1 MVTSTPPYPPGIDR
15 EVAVSVEHPVPIL
28 EAEHIAKRYGTP
40 SGRLLGRLSRS
51 GTGVHGSGTHGPD
64 ANSGIALRDVSL
76 SVREGECL
84 AIIGASGSGK
94 TTLTRILL
102 GIRQADS
109 GRIRYRGQAIGEHP
123 EAYAAL
129 RRESAI
135 VFQNPH
141 SSLDPRWTVSRS
153 IAEPLRIRGVEMSSD
168 THRAA
173 SRHDLTENIEE
184 SVRLVMRRVGLDD
197 AALYDRY
204 PMDLSGGQAQRVA
217 IARALISRPKL
228 LLADEAMSAVDMHA
242 RIQILRTL
250 ESLRT
255 TEDSETMT
263 MLLVSHDLG
272 VVQHIADSI
281 LVLRE
286 GEVVEFGSAAAV
298 LEEPQQEYTKAL
310 IAAATL

>member
-1 MVTSTPPYPPGIDR
+1 M
-15 EVAVSVEHPVPIL
+15 SVEQTVPIL
-28 EAEHIAKRYGTP
+28 EAEHIAKRYGAP
-40 SGRLLGRLSRS
+40 SGGILGRLSRP
-51 GTGVHGSGTHGPD
+51 GPGVHGPGTHGPD

-76 SVREGECL
+76 SVHEGECL

-123 EAYAAL
+123 DAYAAL

-141 SSLDPRWTVSRS
+141 SSLDPRWTVSQS
-153 IAEPLRIRGVEMSSD
+153 IAEPLRIRGVDVSND

-173 SRHDLTENIEE
+173 SHDDLTENIEE
-184 SVRLVMRRVGLDD
+184 SVRRVMRRVGLDD
-197 AALYDRY
+197 TALYDRY

-250 ESLRT
+250 ESLRMR
-255 TEDSETMT
+255 EDSETMT

-286 GEVVEFGSAAAV
+286 GEVVEFGSAEAV

>member
-1 MVTSTPPYPPGIDR
+1 M
-15 EVAVSVEHPVPIL
+15 SVEHPVPIL
-28 EAEHIAKRYGTP
+28 EAEHIVKRYGAP
-40 SGRLLGRLSRS
+40 SGRLLGRLLRS
-51 GTGVHGSGTHGPD
+51 GTGVHGPGTHGPD
-64 ANSGIALRDVSL
+64 VDSGIALRDVSL

-123 EAYAAL
+123 DAYAAL

-153 IAEPLRIRGVEMSSD
+153 IAEPLRIRGVDVSND

-173 SRHDLTENIEE
+173 SHDDLTEDIEE
-184 SVRLVMRRVGLDD
+184 SVRRVMRRVGLDD

-298 LEEPQQEYTKAL
+298 LENPQQEYTKAL